1 MKCVDK
7 LNECIHSERGQYV
20 MKQLKYLLVLALS
33 VIIFAAACGNNSSL
47 DNNKSSNSDG
57 GSGSS
62 KDGYTP
68 KELTVQFVPSQNAD
82 TLEAKAKPLE
92 KLLSKKLG
100 IPVKVSVS
108 TNYNTIVEAM
118 KSKKVDVGFLPPTAY
133 TLAHDQKAADLLLQ
147 AQRYGVN
154 EDGSSNK
161 KLVKDYK
168 SEILVKKNSGT
179 NSLKDL
185 KGKKIALQD
194 VTSTAGYTFPIAT
207 IKKDAGIDATKDMK
221 IVNMKGHDQA
231 VISLLNGDVDAAAV
245 FQDARNIVKKDQPN
259 VFKDTKILKLTKP
272 IPNDTIS
279 VRPDMNKDFQDK
291 LKKAFKDIAKTKEGH
306 KIISEVYSHEGY
318 TDAKDSDFD
327 IVRTYEKE
335 VQDMK

>member
-1 MKCVDK
+1 MRMK
-7 LNECIHSERGQYV
+7 N
-20 MKQLKYLLVLALS
+20 LKFLVVLVLS
-33 VIIFAAACGNNSSL
+33 VVIFAAACGNSSSL
-47 DNNKSSNSDG
+47 DNNKKSSDSGSD
-57 GSGSS
+57 SGSS
-62 KDGYTP
+62 SGDYKP

-82 TLEAKAKPLE
+82 KLEAKAKPLE
-92 KLLSKKLG
+92 KLLSDKLG

-154 EDGSSNK
+154 KDGSSNK
-161 KLVKDYK
+161 KLVDDYK
-168 SEILVKKNSGT
+168 SEILVKKNSGIK
-179 NSLKDL
+179 SLKDL

-194 VTSTAGYTFPIAT
+194 VTSTAGYTFPLAT
-207 IKKDAGIDATKDMK
+207 LNKETGINATKDMK
-221 IVNMKGHDQA
+221 IVNVKGHDQA

-245 FQDARNIVKKDQPN
+245 FQDARTIVKKDQPN
-259 VFKDTKILKLTKP
+259 VFKDTKILKLTES

-279 VRPDMNKDFQDK
+279 VRPDMDKKFQEK
-291 LKKAFKDIAKTKEGH
+291 LKKAFKDIAKSKKGH

-318 TDAKDSDFD
+318 TDTKDSNFD
-327 IVRTYEKE
+327 IVRKYEKE

>member
-1 MKCVDK
+1 MRMKNFKFLV
-7 LNECIHSERGQYV
+7 V
-20 MKQLKYLLVLALS
+20 LVLS
-33 VIIFAAACGNNSSL
+33 VVIFAAACGNSSSL
-47 DNNKSSNSDG
+47 DNNKKSSDSGSD
-57 GSGSS
+57 SGSS
-62 KDGYTP
+62 SGDYKP
-68 KELTVQFVPSQNAD
+68 KELSVQFVPSQNAD
-82 TLEAKAKPLE
+82 KLEAKAKPLE
-92 KLLSKKLG
+92 KLLSDKLG

-154 EDGSSNK
+154 KDGSSNK
-161 KLVKDYK
+161 KLVDDYK
-168 SEILVKKNSGT
+168 SEILVKKNSGIK
-179 NSLKDL
+179 SLKDL

-194 VTSTAGYTFPIAT
+194 VTSTAGYTFPLAT
-207 IKKDAGIDATKDMK
+207 LKKETGINATKDMK
-221 IVNMKGHDQA
+221 IVNVKGHDQA

-245 FQDARNIVKKDQPN
+245 FQDARTIVKKDQPN
-259 VFKDTKILKLTKP
+259 VFKDTKILKLTES

-279 VRPDMNKDFQDK
+279 VRPDMDKKFQEK
-291 LKKAFKDIAKTKEGH
+291 LKKAFKDIAKSKKGH

-318 TDAKDSDFD
+318 TDTRDSNFD
-327 IVRTYEKE
+327 IVRKYEKD

>member
-1 MKCVDK
+1 
-7 LNECIHSERGQYV
+7 
-20 MKQLKYLLVLALS
+20 MKQMKYLLVLALT

-47 DNNKSSNSDG
+47 DSNNKSSD
-57 GSGSS
+57 SGSDS
-62 KDGYTP
+62 GKDGYKP

-92 KLLSKKLG
+92 KLLSKKLD

-133 TLAHDQKAADLLLQ
+133 TLAHDQKAADLLLK
-147 AQRYGVN
+147 AHRYGVN
-154 EDGSSNK
+154 EDGSNSK
-161 KLVKDYK
+161 KLVDDYK
-168 SEILVKKNSGT
+168 SEILVKKDSGI

-194 VTSTAGYTFPIAT
+194 VTSTAGYTFPIST
-207 IKKDAGIDATKDMK
+207 LKEEAGIDATKDMK
-221 IVNMKGHDQA
+221 IVNVKGHDQA

-245 FQDARNIVKKDQPN
+245 FQDARTIVKKDQPN
-259 VFKDTKILKLTKP
+259 VFKDTKIIKLTEP

-279 VRPDMNKDFQDK
+279 VRPDMDKAFQDK

-327 IVRTYEKE
+327 IVRKYEKQ

>member
-1 MKCVDK
+1 F
-7 LNECIHSERGQYV
+7 
-20 MKQLKYLLVLALS
+20 VLIAT
-33 VIIFAAACGNNSSL
+33 AACGNNSSL
-47 DNNKSSNSDG
+47 DSNNKSSD
-57 GSGSS
+57 SGSDS
-62 KDGYTP
+62 GKDGYKP

-92 KLLSKKLG
+92 KLLSKKLD

-154 EDGSSNK
+154 KDGSNSD

-168 SEILVKKNSGT
+168 SEILVKKDSGIKD
-179 NSLKDL
+179 LKDL

-207 IKKDAGIDATKDMK
+207 LKEATGINATKDMK
-221 IVNMKGHDQA
+221 IVNVKGHDQA

-259 VFKDTKILKLTKP
+259 VFKDTKIIKLTEP

-279 VRPDMNKDFQDK
+279 VRPDMDKAFQDK

-327 IVRTYEKE
+327 IVRKYEKQ

>member
-1 MKCVDK
+1 MKGTV
-7 LNECIHSERGQYV
+7 SR
-20 MKQLKYLLVLALS
+20 MKNLKFLVVLVLS
-33 VIIFAAACGNNSSL
+33 VVIFAAACGNSSSL
-47 DNNKSSNSDG
+47 NNNKSSD
-57 GSGSS
+57 SGSDS
-62 KDGYTP
+62 KSGSYTS

-92 KLLSKKLG
+92 KLLSDKLG

-133 TLAHDQKAADLLLQ
+133 TLAHDQKAADLLLK
-147 AQRYGVN
+147 AERYDVN
-154 EDGSSNK
+154 EDGSPSK
-161 KLVKDYK
+161 KLVDDYK
-168 SEILVKKNSGT
+168 SEILVKKDSGI

-194 VTSTAGYTFPIAT
+194 VTSTAGYTFPLVT
-207 IKKDAGIDATKDMK
+207 LKKEAGIDATKDMK
-221 IVNMKGHDQA
+221 IVNVKGHDQA

-245 FQDARNIVKKDQPN
+245 FNDARTVVKKDQPN

-279 VRPDMNKDFQDK
+279 VRPDMDKKFQDK
-291 LKKAFKDIAKTKEGH
+291 LKKAFKEISKTKKGH

-318 TDAKDSDFD
+318 VDTKDSDFD
-327 IVRTYEKE
+327 IVRQYEKA
-335 VQDMK
+335 VHDMK

>member
-1 MKCVDK
+1 MK
-7 LNECIHSERGQYV
+7 N
-20 MKQLKYLLVLALS
+20 LKFLVVLVLS
-33 VIIFAAACGNNSSL
+33 VVIFAAACGNSSSL
-47 DNNKSSNSDG
+47 DNNKKSSDSGSD
-57 GSGSS
+57 SGSS
-62 KDGYTP
+62 SGDYKP

-82 TLEAKAKPLE
+82 KLEAKAKPLE
-92 KLLSKKLG
+92 KLLSDKLG

-154 EDGSSNK
+154 KDGSSNK
-161 KLVKDYK
+161 KLVDDYK
-168 SEILVKKNSGT
+168 SEILVKKNSGIK
-179 NSLKDL
+179 SLKDL

-194 VTSTAGYTFPIAT
+194 VTSTAGYTFPLAT
-207 IKKDAGIDATKDMK
+207 LKKETGINATKDMK
-221 IVNMKGHDQA
+221 IVNVKGHDQA

-245 FQDARNIVKKDQPN
+245 FQDARTIVKKEQPN
-259 VFKDTKILKLTKP
+259 VFKDTKILKLTES

-279 VRPDMNKDFQDK
+279 VRPDMDKKFQEK
-291 LKKAFKDIAKTKEGH
+291 LKKAFKDIAKSKKGH

-318 TDAKDSDFD
+318 TDTKDSNFD
-327 IVRTYEKE
+327 IVRKYEKE

>member
-1 MKCVDK
+1 MKNFKFLV
-7 LNECIHSERGQYV
+7 V
-20 MKQLKYLLVLALS
+20 LVLS
-33 VIIFAAACGNNSSL
+33 VVIFAAACGNSSSL
-47 DNNKSSNSDG
+47 DNNKKSSDSGSD
-57 GSGSS
+57 SGSS
-62 KDGYTP
+62 SGDYKP

-82 TLEAKAKPLE
+82 KLEAKAKPLE
-92 KLLSKKLG
+92 KLLSDKLG

-154 EDGSSNK
+154 KDGSSNK
-161 KLVKDYK
+161 KLVDDYK
-168 SEILVKKNSGT
+168 SEILVKKNSGIK
-179 NSLKDL
+179 SLKDL

-194 VTSTAGYTFPIAT
+194 VTSTAGYTFPLAT
-207 IKKDAGIDATKDMK
+207 LKKETGINATKDMK
-221 IVNMKGHDQA
+221 IVNVKGHDQA

-245 FQDARNIVKKDQPN
+245 FQDARTIVKKDQPN
-259 VFKDTKILKLTKP
+259 VFKDTKILKLTES

-279 VRPDMNKDFQDK
+279 VRPDMDKKFQEK
-291 LKKAFKDIAKTKEGH
+291 LKKAFKDIAKSKKGH

-318 TDAKDSDFD
+318 TDTRDSNFD
-327 IVRTYEKE
+327 IVRKYEKD

>member
-1 MKCVDK
+1 MRMK
-7 LNECIHSERGQYV
+7 N
-20 MKQLKYLLVLALS
+20 LKFLVVLVLS
-33 VIIFAAACGNNSSL
+33 VVIFAAACGNSSSL
-47 DNNKSSNSDG
+47 DNNKKSSDSGSD
-57 GSGSS
+57 SGSS
-62 KDGYTP
+62 SGDYKP

-82 TLEAKAKPLE
+82 KLEAKAKPLE
-92 KLLSKKLG
+92 KLLSDKLG

-154 EDGSSNK
+154 KDGSSNK
-161 KLVKDYK
+161 KLVDDYK
-168 SEILVKKNSGT
+168 SEILVKKNSGIK
-179 NSLKDL
+179 SLKDL

-194 VTSTAGYTFPIAT
+194 VTSTAGYTFPLAT
-207 IKKDAGIDATKDMK
+207 LKKETGINATKDMK
-221 IVNMKGHDQA
+221 IVNVKGHDQA
-231 VISLLNGDVDAAAV
+231 VNSLLNGDVDAAAV
-245 FQDARNIVKKDQPN
+245 FQDARTIVKKDQPN
-259 VFKDTKILKLTKP
+259 VFKDTKILKLTES

-279 VRPDMNKDFQDK
+279 VRPDMDKKFQEK
-291 LKKAFKDIAKTKEGH
+291 LKKAFKDIAKSKKGH

-318 TDAKDSDFD
+318 TDTKDSNFD
-327 IVRTYEKE
+327 IVRKYEKE

>member
-1 MKCVDK
+1 MKK
-7 LNECIHSERGQYV
+7 LT
-20 MKQLKYLLVLALS
+20 YLLIMALS
-33 VIIFAAACGNNSSL
+33 IIIFAAACGNNSSL
-47 DNNKSSNSDG
+47 DSKEDSSNS
-57 GSGSS
+57 GSD

-68 KELTVQFVPSQNAD
+68 KKLTVQFVPSQNAD
-82 TLEAKAKPLE
+82 KLEAKAKPLE
-92 KLLSKKLG
+92 KLLSKKLN

-147 AQRYGVN
+147 AQRYGVKD
-154 EDGSSNK
+154 DGSSSD

-168 SEILVKKNSGT
+168 SEILVKKDSGID
-179 NSLKDL
+179 SLKDL
-185 KGKKIALQD
+185 KNKKIALQD

-207 IKKDAGIDATKDMK
+207 LKKEAGIDATKDMK
-221 IVNMKGHDQA
+221 IVNVKGHDQA
-231 VISLLNGDVDAAAV
+231 IISLLNGDVDAAAV

-279 VRPDMNKDFQDK
+279 VRPDMDKKFQDK
-291 LKKAFKDIAKTKEGH
+291 LKKAFKEISKTKKGH

-318 TDAKDSDFD
+318 VDTKDSDFD
-327 IVRTYEKE
+327 IVRQYEKA
-335 VQDMK
+335 VHDMK

>member
-1 MKCVDK
+1 MKNFKFLV
-7 LNECIHSERGQYV
+7 V
-20 MKQLKYLLVLALS
+20 LVLS
-33 VIIFAAACGNNSSL
+33 VVIFAAACGNSSSL
-47 DNNKSSNSDG
+47 DNNKKSSDSGSD
-57 GSGSS
+57 SGSS
-62 KDGYTP
+62 SGDYKP

-82 TLEAKAKPLE
+82 KLEAKAKPLE
-92 KLLSKKLG
+92 KLLSDKLG

-154 EDGSSNK
+154 KDGSSNK
-161 KLVKDYK
+161 KLVDDYK
-168 SEILVKKNSGT
+168 SEILVKKNSGIK
-179 NSLKDL
+179 SLKDL

-194 VTSTAGYTFPIAT
+194 VTSTAGYTFPLAT
-207 IKKDAGIDATKDMK
+207 LKKETGINATKDMK
-221 IVNMKGHDQA
+221 IVNVKGHDQA

-245 FQDARNIVKKDQPN
+245 FQDARTIVKKDQPN
-259 VFKDTKILKLTKP
+259 VFKDTKILKLTES

-279 VRPDMNKDFQDK
+279 VRPDMDKKFQEK
-291 LKKAFKDIAKTKEGH
+291 LKKAFKDIAKSKKGH

-318 TDAKDSDFD
+318 TDTKDSNFD
-327 IVRTYEKE
+327 IVRKYEKE